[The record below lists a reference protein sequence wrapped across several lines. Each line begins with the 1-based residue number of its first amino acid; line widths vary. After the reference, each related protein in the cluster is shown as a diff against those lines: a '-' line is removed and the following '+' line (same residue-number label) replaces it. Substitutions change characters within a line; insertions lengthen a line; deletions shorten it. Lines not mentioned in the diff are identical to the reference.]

1 MGGFMLQSRLRKSV
15 VILGGTAALILAS
28 VTTAGAHGGD
38 TSLVHS
44 CVSKKDGSLRIV
56 GANHGCSKGETP
68 LDWSRDGA
76 GSTTYT
82 AGPGLTLNGT
92 EFSVTGAPWSG
103 LTGVP
108 TGFADGTD
116 DVDGGTAASAPWT
129 GLTGVPTGF
138 ADGTDDVDGGTA
150 ASLSCTTCIS
160 NGEIAV
166 GAVVPD
172 KVSANAANGSGGG
185 AVAAAT
191 PTDVATV
198 VMTLSSLGSET
209 HKVLLTGQAQVSCP
223 TCTTATDLLSYQ
235 LFANGVALGPA
246 Y

>member
-68 LDWSRDGA
+68 LDWSRDGS
-76 GSTTYT
+76 GGTTYT

-103 LTGVP
+103 LTDVP

-116 DVDGGTAASAPWT
+116 DVDGGTAASAPWS
-129 GLTGVPTGF
+129 GLTDVPTGF

-150 ASLSCTTCIS
+150 ASAPWSGLTDVPTGFADGTDNVDGGTAANVSCATPCIS
-160 NGEIAV
+160 NGEIADSAIH
-166 GAVVPD
+166 GAEL
-172 KVSANAANGSGGG
+172 AE
-185 AVAAAT
+185 
-191 PTDVATV
+191 
-198 VMTLSSLGSET
+198 SS
-209 HKVLLTGQAQVSCP
+209 
-223 TCTTATDLLSYQ
+223 
-235 LFANGVALGPA
+235 
-246 Y
+246 